1 MNITILCVG
10 KLKEKYWRDA
20 EAEYSKR
27 LKRFVNLQITEL
39 KESLLPANASP
50 ADEAAVKEAEG
61 EAILA
66 KIKSSDHVISL
77 EIDGKGLSSTQLSA
91 KIEELGLQG
100 KSSIVFVIG
109 GSLGLSPAVSRRADF
124 KLSFPAM
131 TFPHQMMRIILLEQV
146 YRSFKIIRHEAY
158 HK

>member
-109 GSLGLSPAVSRRADF
+109 GSLGLSCLLYTSTARGSDLHIPVREPYRCPVR
-124 KLSFPAM
+124 LQRN
-131 TFPHQMMRIILLEQV
+131 PH
-146 YRSFKIIRHEAY
+146 
-158 HK
+158 

>member
-100 KSSIVFVIG
+100 EKQHR
-109 GSLGLSPAVSRRADF
+109 LRHRRLSGAVSRSQPAGRFQTFLFCHDLPPSDDAHHPAGAG
-124 KLSFPAM
+124 LSQFQDHSP
-131 TFPHQMMRIILLEQV
+131 
-146 YRSFKIIRHEAY
+146 RSVP
-158 HK
+158 

>member
-100 KSSIVFVIG
+100 KAASS
-109 GSLGLSPAVSRRADF
+109 SS
-124 KLSFPAM
+124 
-131 TFPHQMMRIILLEQV
+131 
-146 YRSFKIIRHEAY
+146 
-158 HK
+158 

>member
-100 KSSIVFVIG
+100 KQHR
-109 GSLGLSPAVSRRADF
+109 LRHRRLSGAVSRSQPAGRLQTFLFRHDLPPSDDAHHPAGAG
-124 KLSFPAM
+124 LS
-131 TFPHQMMRIILLEQV
+131 QL
-146 YRSFKIIRHEAY
+146 
-158 HK
+158 

>member
-66 KIKSSDHVISL
+66 NLVCMNMSYPLRK
-77 EIDGKGLSSTQLSA
+77 
-91 KIEELGLQG
+91 LQQQ
-100 KSSIVFVIG
+100 
-109 GSLGLSPAVSRRADF
+109 
-124 KLSFPAM
+124 
-131 TFPHQMMRIILLEQV
+131 PHHR
-146 YRSFKIIRHEAY
+146 F
-158 HK
+158 